1 MHQKK
6 PHFELE
12 LKNIGIK
19 YLPLSLFRG
28 EKLLEINLFART
40 AIVRNVTVQTKS
52 RAKDLFNIKVIDGN
66 NLT

>member
-6 PHFELE
+6 PHFELK

-28 EKLLEINLFART
+28 EKQLEMNLFVRT
-40 AIVRNVTVQTKS
+40 AIVRNV
-52 RAKDLFNIKVIDGN
+52 GN
-66 NLT
+66 CSKN